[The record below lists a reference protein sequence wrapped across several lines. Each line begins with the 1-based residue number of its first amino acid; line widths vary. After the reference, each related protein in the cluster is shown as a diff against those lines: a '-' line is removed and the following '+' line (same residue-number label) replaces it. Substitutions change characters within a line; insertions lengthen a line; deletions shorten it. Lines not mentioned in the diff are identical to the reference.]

1 MAKLRHLS
9 DDPATLL
16 TLSTFLTMALRALRN
31 VKFPKSLPA
40 LMFGPTSFRRI
51 LLSRILLLSVPVL
64 VIGQYVTF
72 RKARS
77 SLLETA
83 RQNLSESAIRKGN
96 RIGDQANALKT
107 QLRLAS
113 ETAALESGSVPRVQA
128 FLESFREQLPDT
140 VQCLQVTDLETQE
153 AIAQTCDH
161 RIFTPPPEG
170 WWRGSESSLDRQLFV
185 TTDITQMVSPLPDSE
200 SNRYQQAEITYSAPI
215 YTDDTGEPAY
225 VISLRSIL
233 EKPDEPINRP
243 GSLTGSTVV
252 IDEWGVILEHPMP
265 TLIGQTIQSQRN
277 AERLETLV
285 GSALVGH
292 QDFIHLTSF
301 TSPEQELLS
310 GYTAIDAPVSSL
322 DGDGRQKRWVV
333 LAITPLD
340 NALAGL
346 EPIRQVMFNLVL
358 GLLAA
363 NLIATLYLAQ
373 DLARPVEKLGE
384 YARNIECNTA
394 SEPMPAKFFIHEFN
408 QLSKALNRAIERLK
422 TWAQELEEAWNESK
436 NANRLKSEFLAT
448 ISHELRTPLN
458 GIIGSLR
465 LVRDGFCDDEAE
477 EQEFLQ
483 RADDAA
489 VHLLGIINDILD
501 ISKIEAGTLSVAIEP
516 VDLMQ
521 LIHETLD
528 LNQATVRDK
537 GLTLSAEVET
547 DEPILV
553 RADAAKLKQ
562 VLLNA
567 IGNAVKFTET
577 GGIRIEVR
585 VVRGLADEN
594 GAHYGGKRAVVEI
607 IDTGIGVD
615 PADFDKLFKPFVM
628 VDGSKTRRFGGTGL
642 GLAISRNL
650 MDMMNGSIR
659 LDSAGVGSGTTVT
672 LELPIAQ
679 KNVSLEKTPTLAEA
693 DSELET

>member
-1 MAKLRHLS
+1 MA
-9 DDPATLL
+9 P
-16 TLSTFLTMALRALRN
+16 RALRN

-64 VIGQYVTF
+64 LIGQYVTY

-83 RQNLSESAIRKGN
+83 RQNLTESAIRKGN
-96 RIGDQANALKT
+96 RIEERSNSLKT

-113 ETAALESGSVPRVQA
+113 ETAALESGSVPRMQS
-128 FLESFREQLPDT
+128 FLDNFGEQLPDT
-140 VQCLQVTDLETQE
+140 VTCLQVTDLDTQT
-153 AIAQTCDH
+153 AIAQTCDEQ
-161 RIFTPPPEG
+161 IFNPPPAT
-170 WWRGSESSLDRQLFV
+170 WWGESQTSLNRTLFV
-185 TTDITQMVSPLPDSE
+185 TADIAENVNSASVSTVSHLRPRRTEMSL
-200 SNRYQQAEITYSAPI
+200 SAPI
-215 YTDDTGEPAY
+215 YPEEATRPRY
-225 VISLRSIL
+225 VITVRSVL
-233 EKPDEPINRP
+233 EQIDEPENRA
-243 GSLTGSTVV
+243 GSLTGETVV
-252 IDEWGVILEHPMP
+252 IDDQGVILEHPMP
-265 TLIGQTIQSQRN
+265 Q
-277 AERLETLV
+277 LV
-285 GSALVGH
+285 GSNIENQPNFERMQSLVNSALVGN
-292 QDFIHLTSF
+292 QNFQHLFSF
-301 TSPEQELLS
+301 TGSQKELLS
-310 GYTAIDAPVSSL
+310 GYTAIASPISFL
-322 DGDGRQKRWVV
+322 DDDDEERRWIV
-333 LAITPLD
+333 LAVTPLD

-394 SEPMPAKFFIHEFN
+394 SDPMPAKFFIQEFN

-422 TWAQELEEAWNESK
+422 TWAQELEDAWTESK

-501 ISKIEAGTLSVAIEP
+501 ISKIEAGTLSVVIES

-521 LIHETLD
+521 VIAEAIE
-528 LNQATVRDK
+528 LNQAVAKDK
-537 GLTLSAEVET
+537 GLVLSTEVQAEP
-547 DEPILV
+547 PIFV

-567 IGNAVKFTET
+567 IGNAVKFTES
-577 GGIRIEVR
+577 GSISVQVR
-585 VVRGLADEN
+585 VETGNPDVSMAQYGT
-594 GAHYGGKRAVVEI
+594 HYVVVDI

-615 PADFDKLFKPFVM
+615 PADFEKLFKPFVM

-650 MDMMNGSIR
+650 MDMMNGAIR

-672 LELPIAQ
+672 LELPMTQ
-679 KNVSLEKTPTLAEA
+679 KNVSLEKTSTLAEA
-693 DSELET
+693 DSDSDLR

>member
-1 MAKLRHLS
+1 MA
-9 DDPATLL
+9 P
-16 TLSTFLTMALRALRN
+16 RALRN

-64 VIGQYVTF
+64 LIGQYVTY

-83 RQNLSESAIRKGN
+83 RQNLTESAIRKGN
-96 RIGDQANALKT
+96 RIEEQANSLKT

-113 ETAALESGSVPRVQA
+113 ETAALESGTVPRIQA
-128 FLESFREQLPDT
+128 FLDNFREQLPDT
-140 VQCLQVTDLETQE
+140 VICLQVTDLETRA
-153 AIAQTCDH
+153 AIAKTCNNE
-161 RIFTPPPEG
+161 IFNPPPAN
-170 WWRGSESSLDRQLFV
+170 WWSESQTSSLNRTLFV
-185 TTDITQMVSPLPDSE
+185 TAEISE
-200 SNRYQQAEITYSAPI
+200 SLNPSVTSGSEHLSPRRTEITFSAPI
-215 YTDDTGEPAY
+215 YPETATRPRYA
-225 VISLRSIL
+225 ISLRSVL
-233 EKPDEPINRP
+233 EQLDEPENRA
-243 GSLTGSTVV
+243 GSLTGQTVV
-252 IDEWGVILEHPMP
+252 IDDQGLILEHPLP
-265 TLIGQTIQSQRN
+265 QLVGNSIRDQPN
-277 AERLETLV
+277 FERLDSLV
-285 GSALVGH
+285 NSALVGN
-292 QDFIHLTSF
+292 QNFQHLLSF
-301 TSPEQELLS
+301 TTPPKEVLS
-310 GYTAIDAPVSSL
+310 GYTAIDSPISSL
-322 DGDGRQKRWVV
+322 EEEDEDRRWIV

-394 SEPMPAKFFIHEFN
+394 SDPMPAKFFIQEFN

-422 TWAQELEEAWNESK
+422 TWAQELEDAWTESK

-501 ISKIEAGTLSVAIEP
+501 ISKIEAGTLSVVIES

-521 LIHETLD
+521 LIAEAIE
-528 LNQATVRDK
+528 LNQAMARDK
-537 GLTLSAEVET
+537 GLVFSTQVEADT
-547 DEPILV
+547 PIWV

-577 GGIRIEVR
+577 GGVSIQVR
-585 VVRGLADEN
+585 VEMGTSDGSMALY
-594 GAHYGGKRAVVEI
+594 GTHYVVVEI

-615 PADFDKLFKPFVM
+615 PADFEKLFKPFVM

-659 LDSAGVGSGTTVT
+659 LDSDGVGSGTTVT
-672 LELPIAQ
+672 LELPMAQ
-679 KNVSLEKTPTLAEA
+679 KNVSLEKTSTLAEA
-693 DSELET
+693 DSDSDVRQQ

>member
-1 MAKLRHLS
+1 
-9 DDPATLL
+9 
-16 TLSTFLTMALRALRN
+16 
-31 VKFPKSLPA
+31 
-40 LMFGPTSFRRI
+40 MFGPTSFRRI

-83 RQNLSESAIRKGN
+83 RQNLTESAIRKGN
-96 RIGDQANALKT
+96 RIEDQANALKT

-113 ETAALESGSVPRVQA
+113 ETAALESGSTPRVQE

-140 VQCLQVTDLETQE
+140 VRCLQVTNLETQE
-153 AIAQTCDH
+153 AIAQTCDQD
-161 RIFTPPPEG
+161 IFTAPPEG
-170 WWRGSESSLDRQLFV
+170 WWRGSENSLNRRLF
-185 TTDITQMVSPLPDSE
+185 ITADMAQMLSPLPRAE
-200 SNRYQQAEITYSAPI
+200 SHNYQQTEITYSAPI
-215 YTDDTGEPAY
+215 YPEDTNEPAY
-225 VISLRSIL
+225 VVSLRSIL
-233 EKPDEPINRP
+233 EKPDEPVNRP

-252 IDEWGVILEHPMP
+252 IDDWGVILEHPMP
-265 TLIGQTIQSQRN
+265 NLIGTTIQSQPN
-277 AERLETLV
+277 AERLESLV

-292 QDFIHLTSF
+292 QDFLHLSSF
-301 TSPEQELLS
+301 TSPSQELLS
-310 GYTAIDAPVSSL
+310 GYTAINSPISSL
-322 DGDGRQKRWVV
+322 DEEGRQRHWVV

-394 SEPMPAKFFIHEFN
+394 SEPMPAKFFIQEFN

-422 TWAQELEEAWNESK
+422 TWAQELEDAWNESK

-501 ISKIEAGTLSVAIEP
+501 ISKIEAGTLSVAIEA
-516 VDLMQ
+516 VNLMQ
-521 LIHETLD
+521 LIDETME

-537 GLTLSAEVET
+537 GLTLSAKVEG
-547 DEPILV
+547 DEPIWV

-577 GGIRIEVR
+577 GEIRIEVR
-585 VVRGLADEN
+585 VAMVAADKN
-594 GAHYGGKRAVVEI
+594 GAHYGGKRVVVDI

-615 PADFDKLFKPFVM
+615 PEDFEKLFKPFVM

-659 LDSAGVGSGTTVT
+659 LDSAGIGSGTTVT

-679 KNVSLEKTPTLAEA
+679 KNVSLEKTSPLADGDSDQEA
-693 DSELET
+693 

>member
-1 MAKLRHLS
+1 
-9 DDPATLL
+9 
-16 TLSTFLTMALRALRN
+16 
-31 VKFPKSLPA
+31 
-40 LMFGPTSFRRI
+40 MFGPTSFRRI

-83 RQNLSESAIRKGN
+83 RQNLTESAIRKGN
-96 RIGDQANALKT
+96 RIQEQANSLTT

-113 ETAALESGSVPRVQA
+113 ETAALESGSAPRVQE
-128 FLESFREQLPDT
+128 FLESFGEQLPDT
-140 VQCLQVTDLETQE
+140 VQCLQVTNLETQE
-153 AIAQTCDH
+153 AIAQTCDQN
-161 RIFTPPPEG
+161 IFAPPPEG
-170 WWRGSESSLDRQLFV
+170 WWSGSEISLDRRLFV
-185 TTDITQMVSPLPDSE
+185 TTDIAQAFSSLPRPDSR
-200 SNRYQQAEITYSAPI
+200 NYQQTEITYSAPI
-215 YTDDTGEPAY
+215 YLEDSREPSY
-225 VISLRSIL
+225 VISLRSVL
-233 EKPDEPINRP
+233 EKPDEPINRA

-265 TLIGQTIQSQRN
+265 TLIGNTIQSQPN
-277 AERLETLV
+277 AERLENLM
-285 GSALVGH
+285 GNALVGN
-292 QDFIHLTSF
+292 QDFQHLSSF
-301 TSPEQELLS
+301 TSPQQELLS
-310 GYTAIDAPVSSL
+310 GYTAIDSPISSL
-322 DGDGRQKRWVV
+322 DGDDRQRRWVV

-394 SEPMPAKFFIHEFN
+394 SEPMPAKFFIQEFN

-422 TWAQELEEAWNESK
+422 TWAQELEDAWNESK

-521 LIHETLD
+521 LIDEAIE

-537 GLTLSAEVET
+537 GLTLSANVES
-547 DEPILV
+547 DEPIWV

-577 GGIRIEVR
+577 GEIRLEVR
-585 VVRGLADEN
+585 VVMVAADEN
-594 GAHYGGKRAVVEI
+594 GAHYGGKRVVVDI

-615 PADFDKLFKPFVM
+615 PGDLDKLFKPFVM

-659 LDSAGVGSGTTVT
+659 LDSPGVGSGTTVT

-679 KNVSLEKTPTLAEA
+679 KNVSLEKTSTLTEGDSDLEA
-693 DSELET
+693 

>member
-1 MAKLRHLS
+1 
-9 DDPATLL
+9 
-16 TLSTFLTMALRALRN
+16 MALRALRN
-31 VKFPKSLPA
+31 VKFPKFLPA
-40 LMFGPTSFRRI
+40 PMFGPTSFRRI

-83 RQNLSESAIRKGN
+83 RQNLSESAVRKGN
-96 RIGDQANALKT
+96 RIGDQADALKT

-113 ETAALESGSVPRVQA
+113 ETAALESGSSPRVQE
-128 FLESFREQLPDT
+128 FLDSFREQLPAT
-140 VQCLQVTDLETQE
+140 VQCLQVTNVDTQV
-153 AIAQTCDH
+153 AIAQTCD
-161 RIFTPPPEG
+161 RDIFTPAPEG
-170 WWRGSESSLDRQLFV
+170 WWRGSESGLDRRVFV
-185 TTDITQMVSPLPDSE
+185 STDIIEGRSSLTDSDSP
-200 SNRYQQAEITYSAPI
+200 RYRQTEITYSAPI
-215 YTDDTGEPAY
+215 YPEEAAEPNY
-225 VISLRSIL
+225 IITLRATL
-233 EKPDEPINRP
+233 EKPDEPISRP

-252 IDEWGVILEHPMP
+252 IDESGIILEHPIDI
-265 TLIGQTIQSQRN
+265 LIGSSIESQRN
-277 AERLETLV
+277 AERLEILI
-285 GSALVGH
+285 GSALVGN

-301 TSPEQELLS
+301 TSPTQELLS

-322 DGDGRQKRWVV
+322 DGNGRQRRWVV

-394 SEPMPAKFFIHEFN
+394 SEPMPAKFFIQEFN

-521 LIHETLD
+521 LIHEALE

-537 GLTLSAEVET
+537 GLTLSAQVEGN
-547 DEPILV
+547 EPIWV

-567 IGNAVKFTET
+567 IGNAVKFTES

-585 VVRGLADEN
+585 VVRVPADEY
-594 GAHYGGKRAVVEI
+594 GAHYGGKRVRVDI

-650 MDMMNGSIR
+650 MEMMNGSIR

-679 KNVSLEKTPTLAEA
+679 KNVSLEKTSTLAEA
-693 DSELET
+693 DSDLET